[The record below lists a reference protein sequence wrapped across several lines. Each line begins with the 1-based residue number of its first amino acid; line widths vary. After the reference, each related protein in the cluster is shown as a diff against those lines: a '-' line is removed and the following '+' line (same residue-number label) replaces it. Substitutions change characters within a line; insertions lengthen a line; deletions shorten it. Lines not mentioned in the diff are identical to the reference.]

1 MGHNIKEIALLA
13 GVSRSTASRVIS
25 GKGYASREVRERVMA
40 VVERLQ
46 YKPSAVARA
55 MVEQRT
61 HNIGVIVFRERQ
73 PIVSHP
79 LYGKLIDAILTAAEA
94 RGYSVF
100 LKTDQEMSLRSTD
113 YLMERRVDGLILISR
128 LRKNVIDYVK
138 RFQVPYLMVNGS
150 TDDPDVI
157 HLVSN
162 DEEGGQRAAAHLHG
176 LGHRRFLVIA
186 GPQEHRSHNLRLEG
200 FKRGLSRLGG
210 GDIEIARS
218 PESGFEHGYR
228 LMRERADAFLRDRRT
243 AVFATNDMLALG
255 AMKALLERSVA
266 VPGQAAVMG
275 FDDVDIASMYA
286 PALTTVRVDT
296 QRIGQDAVGLLDRMI
311 RNEEGLPKL
320 NEYASELIVRESTRP
335 GPPGSAGAGPDSAA
349 EPEGAAASPQ
359 EKG

>member
-1 MGHNIKEIALLA
+1 MNHNIKEIAERA

-25 GKGYASREVRERVMA
+25 GKGYASQEVRARVMS
-40 VVERLQ
+40 VVEELQ

-55 MVEQRT
+55 MVAQRT

-79 LYGKLIDAILTAAEA
+79 LYGKLIDAILMAAEA

-113 YLMERRVDGLILISR
+113 YMMERRVDGLILISR

-138 RFQVPYLMVNGS
+138 SFNVPYLMVNGS
-150 TDDPDVI
+150 TDDPEVI

-162 DEEGGQRAAAHLHG
+162 DEEGGQRAAEHLHG

-200 FKRGLSRLGG
+200 FKRGLARLGG
-210 GDIEIARS
+210 AEDVEIAPS

-228 LMRERADAFLRDRRT
+228 LMTERANRFLEAGRT

-255 AMKALLERSVA
+255 AVKALLERGVD
-266 VPGQAAVMG
+266 VPGQASVMG
-275 FDDVDIASMYA
+275 FDDVDHAAMYT
-286 PALTTVRVDT
+286 PALTTVKVDT
-296 QRIGQDAVGLLDRMI
+296 ERMGRDAVGLLDRLI
-311 RNEEGLPKL
+311 RKEGGVPML
-320 NEYASELIVRESTRP
+320 NEYASELIVRQSTRP
-335 GPPGSAGAGPDSAA
+335 GPPPGI
-349 EPEGAAASPQ
+349 ASSRSPRSR
-359 EKG
+359 